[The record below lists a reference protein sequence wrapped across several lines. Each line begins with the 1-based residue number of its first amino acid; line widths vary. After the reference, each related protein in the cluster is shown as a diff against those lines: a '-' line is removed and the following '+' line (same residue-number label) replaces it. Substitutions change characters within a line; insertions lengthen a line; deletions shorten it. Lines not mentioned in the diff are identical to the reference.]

1 MSRYILFLLLSSTL
15 FVPWQL
21 FANPTKQL
29 ESAFATSLVLTDGDS
44 ITLGY
49 GNFDPNKF
57 ISPHHSQANEVDSL
71 GLRNQL
77 SLYAIPYD
85 WALAKPIW
93 GYQTKLL
100 AQVSYLHQER
110 SIRTFA
116 DTVPDLNSETMQSA
130 KLGISFEKP
139 ISSKWFYQ
147 GSLNSHYMH
156 YQNDYAYLS
165 EQSEQLLKPLIE
177 GIYNNV
183 QSNALVLNPSV
194 ALIYR
199 LPRDWGYYEY
209 KLNFNYYYGWAL
221 SQPQQ
226 LNSVNPESWQT
237 QNGIKATFNMFK
249 FYDFQQSFYIKAQR
263 VDLGADSKE
272 PLGTDH
278 FYEYGFGVLW
288 DVTKWTDWFE
298 NFGIGININNGS
310 NLDGGSIVFY
320 FNEL

>member
-1 MSRYILFLLLSSTL
+1 MPCSKTLLILAITCTPST
-15 FVPWQL
+15 L

-29 ESAFATSLVLTDGDS
+29 ESAFATSLVFTDGDS

-57 ISPHHSQANEVDSL
+57 ISPHHNAANEVDSL

-77 SLYAIPYD
+77 SVYAIPFD
-85 WALAKPIW
+85 WALTKPVL
-93 GYQTKLL
+93 GYQTKLVT
-100 AQVSYLHQER
+100 QVSYLHQKQ
-110 SIRTFA
+110 SVRTFA
-116 DTVPDLNSETMQSA
+116 DTLPDLNSEIMQSA
-130 KLGISFEKP
+130 KIGISFKKP

-147 GSLNSHYMH
+147 ASFNSHYMH

-165 EQSEQLLKPLIE
+165 EQSERLLKPLVE
-177 GIYNNV
+177 GIYTNV
-183 QSNALVLNPSV
+183 QSNAVIFNPNIS
-194 ALIYR
+194 LIYR

-209 KLNFNYYYGWAL
+209 KLNVNYYYGWAL

-226 LNSVNPESWQT
+226 LNSINPESWQT

-249 FYDFQQSFYIKAQR
+249 FYNFQQSFYVKAQR
-263 VDLGADSKE
+263 IDLGADSQK
-272 PLGTDH
+272 PLGIDH

-288 DVTKWTDWFE
+288 DVTNWTDWFE

-310 NLDGGSIVFY
+310 KLDGGSIVFY